1 MNWQIMM
8 LRWIDQYDYRVE
20 GNVEG
25 ADEDGAEDDDDVMY
39 GSEEDSHIEDGA
51 EEELTA
57 FQVRAHISMRPKIK
71 FT

>member
-25 ADEDGAEDDDDVMY
+25 ADEDGAEDDDDIMY
-39 GSEEDSHIEDGA
+39 GSEEDSQVEDGA
-51 EEELTA
+51 EKELTA
-57 FQVRAHISMRPKIK
+57 FQVRAHICAQR
-71 FT
+71 